1 MLNVHFCCQSF
12 RNEDILLPFR
22 FCTIH
27 IQRNKEKT
35 VSSGRQEINGEAFK
49 VAGHTAVLYIM
60 EHPSGTPVLILRQVA
75 LLPRCFGKNQSSPL
89 LGLQKVSKESQ
100 YETERHSFS

>member
-27 IQRNKEKT
+27 TQRNKEKT
-35 VSSGRQEINGEAFK
+35 LSSGRQEINGEAFK
-49 VAGHTAVLYIM
+49 VAVHTAVLYII
-60 EHPSGTPVLILRQVA
+60 EPPQERRSHPPPGRFVA
-75 LLPRCFGKNQSSPL
+75 RLLWE
-89 LGLQKVSKESQ
+89 ESVVPSVGF
-100 YETERHSFS
+100 TKSI